1 MNKKTP
7 ARTPGEWDLSARWET
22 LLKSSGFF
30 DQGTDRPGLLSG
42 RSVGVAGLAAG
53 RDVVLDLISGPRCR
67 IDERVLCG
75 GGGDHAGELVRRAD
89 VGGEVEAAVVDAG
102 QAVVVLVAV
111 EIQSGEAGR
120 GRRADVIGR
129 GDDELGVVQVHA
141 AGGGAGGEGEKRNQC
156 ESERDTQTRTANV
169 CKKVELHAISFTV
182 SFWTFRSLLK
192 RCYIR
197 SENKFPDS

>member
-1 MNKKTP
+1 MSV
-7 ARTPGEWDLSARWET
+7 RSRV
-22 LLKSSGFF
+22 SCC
-30 DQGTDRPGLLSG
+30 QLSG

-89 VGGEVEAAVVDAG
+89 VGGEVEAAGVDAG
-102 QAVVVLVAV
+102 QVAVALVAV
-111 EIQSGEAGR
+111 ELQCVDAGQ
-120 GRRADVIGR
+120 GRRADVVGHR
-129 GDDELGVVQVHA
+129 GDEAGVVQVHA
-141 AGGGAGGEGEKRNQC
+141 VGGGAGGGEGDHC
-156 ESERDTQTRTANV
+156 EYGERQQHAETRTANV

-197 SENKFPDS
+197 SENKFTDS